1 MSAPKGNILAN
12 TLNYIAGQ
20 GAMAAFGLVSS
31 ILLARYL
38 PKTVFGEYSYLIA
51 LAVLFLPFL
60 DLGGHTLYAVLGART
75 RSSIGVSWARA
86 IALKIYAL
94 PLAVAIMAVYF
105 LLTAHALGTIFALT
119 LIYTVAQSFL
129 LSTDIVFRSAEQ
141 GRSWAIRRVV
151 YETTALALIVVA
163 LIFFHV
169 RSATTLMALASIAVT
184 VAWLWAMHTV
194 VRLTGLTWAQFLE
207 TWRRPFHRAE
217 IKALWPFALNTTLWV
232 IYYRETNVLL
242 ESLGAQT
249 DLADFRVAFVIM
261 TSALYIPKAVTWATV
276 PRIAFHDEQANLE
289 SFKDLI
295 RRTAGVN
302 TYVATFLTLGGLI
315 YGERLIA
322 IVFGHKYA
330 HLGPMWTLFSL
341 VLGLL
346 FVQQF
351 CTDLLNGIR
360 QERHVVYALLAGI
373 AILTALSIVLIPRY
387 GTAGAAAAQLVACM
401 VMVPMNLW
409 TLARRV
415 GVENLHGVTLWRLG
429 LVGAVSAAIG
439 VALLRVDFYLSIAVF
454 FLAFGAM
461 SYAFGAMPEQFVRLS
476 NRILGFARRRLGW
489 Q

>member
-1 MSAPKGNILAN
+1 MSATKGKILAN

-31 ILLARYL
+31 IVLARYL

-75 RSSIGVSWARA
+75 RESIGVSWARA
-86 IALKIYAL
+86 IVLKIYAL
-94 PLAVAIMAVYF
+94 PLALAIMVGYF
-105 LLTAHALGTIFALT
+105 LLTAHSLGPIFILT

-129 LSTDIVFRSAEQ
+129 LSTDVAFRSAEQ

-151 YETTALALIVVA
+151 YETTALFLIVVA
-163 LIFFHV
+163 LVFFHV

-184 VAWLWAMHTV
+184 VAGLWAIHTV
-194 VRLTGLTWAQFLE
+194 VRLTGLTRAQFLE
-207 TWRRPFHRAE
+207 TCRRPFHRAE
-217 IKALWPFALNTTLWV
+217 IRALWPFALNTTLWV

-242 ESLGAQT
+242 ENLGGQT

-276 PRIAFHDEQANLE
+276 PRIAFHDEQADLE

-302 TYVATFLTLGGLI
+302 TYLAVFLTLGGLL
-315 YGERLIA
+315 YGEKLIGV
-322 IVFGHKYA
+322 IFGHKYA
-330 HLGPMWTLFSL
+330 HLGVMWTLFDL

-360 QERHVVYALLAGI
+360 QERHVVYALTAGI
-373 AILTALSIVLIPRY
+373 AILTVLSVVLIPRY
-387 GTAGAAAAQLVACM
+387 GTAGAAAAQLAACLI
-401 VMVPMNLW
+401 MVPMNLR
-409 TLARRV
+409 TLAKRV
-415 GVENLHGVTLWRLG
+415 GVDNLHGLILWRLA
-429 LVGAVSAAIG
+429 LVSAASAAIG
-439 VALLRVDFYLSIAVF
+439 VALLRVDFFLSMTVF

-461 SYAFGAMPEQFVRLS
+461 SYAFGAMPEQFIRLS
-476 NRILGFARRRLGW
+476 NTIRGFARRRLGW